1 MIHHRWTWNRHLAC
15 GEYSHDHIVYM
26 GPARY
31 SHAIQP
37 VLVLP
42 QNPSQIVPVG
52 LSSPVI
58 LQSGWRAFQNAT
70 MSQTAWYHH
79 QAENWIGFRDKDVSD
94 QHAPESLVR
103 FRAASVYDWVDVLQL
118 SLWPIKWLPRSV
130 ATTHF
135 PSLSLFQPM
144 LQWLSAQEYELIV
157 MIRWHW

>member
-1 MIHHRWTWNRHLAC
+1 
-15 GEYSHDHIVYM
+15 M
-26 GPARY
+26 GPVRY

-103 FRAASVYDWVDVLQL
+103 FRAASVYD
-118 SLWPIKWLPRSV
+118 
-130 ATTHF
+130 
-135 PSLSLFQPM
+135 
-144 LQWLSAQEYELIV
+144 
-157 MIRWHW
+157 